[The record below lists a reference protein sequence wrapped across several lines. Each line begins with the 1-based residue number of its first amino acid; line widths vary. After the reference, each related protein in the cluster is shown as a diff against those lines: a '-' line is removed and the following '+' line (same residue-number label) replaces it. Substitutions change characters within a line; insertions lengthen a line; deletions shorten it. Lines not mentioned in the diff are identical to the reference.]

1 MLTRFVIQKRELF
14 AGGYEFPITG
24 PYEKL
29 VGRVYGEVDPKNRL
43 NKVIVNLDKAPRN
56 KRERVEYWSDFCILK
71 PVDMAR
77 GNGKIFYD
85 APNRGGKRIVAFL
98 NDAPQSNNPSTIE
111 DAGNGFLMRQGYT
124 IVWCG
129 WQGDLMPQKNWLM
142 MGVPAATNN
151 GKEIVSKVR
160 TEIVVEKK
168 GIKSQPLSGDE
179 RVKSYATALRDK
191 SQASLTVR
199 EKSYG
204 PRIPVP
210 PVEWEFAS
218 CMKDPQTGKETIKP
232 SSKDLCLRSGFKPG
246 HIYEFIYPAK
256 NPLVLGLGFAVVRD
270 LVSFLRYELKDAP
283 GKPNPLATD
292 MQTGALVRSRFDGPP
307 ISFSSRHWGNSPLF
321 SPLLGGSS
329 YSLSPLLGGRD
340 RGGQAT
346 AITHAY
352 AWGRSQSGRF
362 LRDFVYHGFN
372 EDESRRKVFDAIA
385 PHVAGGGR
393 LFLNYEFARPVTS
406 SQQHTNQLEPELF
419 PHAYNILKDAQTDRR
434 DGILKRPKTDPYV
447 FHTQTSTEYWQ
458 KRGCLAHTDG
468 KGRDVTPPDKV
479 RIYVIASAQHNSPF
493 GSEPVKD
500 DTRQPVN
507 PLPAG
512 DVLRALMV
520 AMDLWVTQKIPPP
533 PSQYPRVG
541 DRTLVRPDSNGT
553 SFLKIPGVRF
563 SGLHNRQLFLDYGPN
578 ILRGRMDVHP
588 PRQVGNGAYTIL
600 VPKVDGDGNDLAGIR
615 LPAVQVPIGTY
626 TGWNLQPRWLALDE
640 LSGLLGSYIPF
651 VKTKADRR
659 KTGDPR
665 LSIQERYK
673 DHADYLQQVSCAARR
688 LVDGRFLL
696 PEDAERLIGE
706 AKKHRIFPKRK
717 LP

>member
-1 MLTRFVIQKRELF
+1 M
-14 AGGYEFPITG
+14 
-24 PYEKL
+24 
-29 VGRVYGEVDPKNRL
+29 
-43 NKVIVNLDKAPRN
+43 
-56 KRERVEYWSDFCILK
+56 
-71 PVDMAR
+71 
-77 GNGKIFYD
+77 
-85 APNRGGKRIVAFL
+85 
-98 NDAPQSNNPSTIE
+98 E

-129 WQGDLMPQKNWLM
+129 WQGDLMPQKNWLV

-151 GKEIVSKVR
+151 GKEIVSQVR
-160 TEIVVEKK
+160 TEIVVEEK

-179 RVKSYATALRDK
+179 RVQSYLAASRDK

-199 EKSYG
+199 RKSYET
-204 PRIPVP
+204 RIPVSIS
-210 PVEWEFAS
+210 EWEFAS
-218 CMKDPQTGKETIKP
+218 CVNDSRTGKQAIKP
-232 SSKDLCLRSGFKPG
+232 SSKKLYVRSGFKPG

-270 LVSFLRYELKDAP
+270 LVSFLRYEMKDAR
-283 GKPNPLATD
+283 GKPNPLATAK
-292 MQTGALVRSRFDGPP
+292 QAVTLIRSRFDSPP
-307 ISFSSRHWGNSPLF
+307 LYLPPSRGENK
-321 SPLLGGSS
+321 
-329 YSLSPLLGGRD
+329 
-340 RGGQAT
+340 RGGNK
-346 AITHAY
+346 ITGISHAY
-352 AWGRSQSGRF
+352 GWGRSQSGRF

-419 PHAYNILKDAQTDRR
+419 PHAYNILKDAQTGRR

-493 GSEPVKD
+493 GSEPAKE
-500 DTRQPVN
+500 DTQQLVN

-541 DRTLVRPDSNGT
+541 DRTLVHPDPNST
-553 SFLKIPGVRF
+553 RFPKIPGAHF
-563 SGLHNRQLFLDYGPN
+563 DGLHNRQLFLDYGRN
-578 ILRGRMDVHP
+578 IRRGQMDVHP
-588 PRQVGNGAYTIL
+588 PRHIDNGAYRIL

-615 LPAVQVPIGTY
+615 LPAVQIPLGTY
-626 TGWNLQPRWLALDE
+626 TGWNLQTGGLAKDE
-640 LSGLLGSYIPF
+640 LSGLLGSFIPF
-651 VKTKADRR
+651 AKTKPERL

-665 LSIQERYK
+665 LSIEERYK
-673 DHADYLQQVSCAARR
+673 DHADYLQQVSRAARR
-688 LVDGRFLL
+688 LLDARFLL
-696 PEDAERLIGE
+696 PEDAKRMIDE
-706 AKKHRIFPKRK
+706 AKKRRLFAKRK
-717 LP
+717 VR